1 MAKRKRPTKSA
12 QPTTRK
18 TNWLL
23 IGGVIVAVLLVV
35 GLLAL
40 AFREPDPS
48 DTSLATYC
56 EENPS
61 NCIVKGQDDA
71 PVTVVE
77 VSDYGCGHCR
87 NFNLDTAGLVD
98 DLLIA
103 PGDVR
108 YIIVPYALQSQTAPP
123 AEASLCANDQDRF
136 FDYHIRLFQ
145 LQGTP
150 GLYDSAGLLGVAE
163 ELGLDQDTFESCIS
177 TGKYA
182 GVVQSNIRAASLAG
196 VNSTPT
202 FFFNDEKFAGNRPLT
217 FFQQQVSQL
226 MESSDA
232 N

>member
-1 MAKRKRPTKSA
+1 MAKRKRPTRRA
-12 QPTTRK
+12 QPVQRN

-23 IGGVIVAVLLVV
+23 IGGVIVAVVLVI

-40 AFREPDPS
+40 AFREPGGSSP
-48 DTSLATYC
+48 SLATYC

-77 VSDYGCGHCR
+77 VSDYACGHCR

-108 YIIVPYALQSQTAPP
+108 YIIVPYALQSQTVPP
-123 AEASLCANDQDRF
+123 AEAALCANDQDRF
-136 FDYHIRLFQ
+136 FDYHLRLYQ

-150 GLYDSAGLLGVAE
+150 GLYESAGLLGVAA
-163 ELGLDQDTFESCIS
+163 ELGLDEDTFESCIT
-177 TGKYA
+177 TGKYTSA
-182 GVVQSNIRAASLAG
+182 VQSNIREASSVG

-202 FFFNDEKFAGNRPLT
+202 FFFNDERFAGNRPLT
-217 FFQQQVSQL
+217 FFQEQVSQL
-226 MESSDA
+226 MDSADA

>member
-1 MAKRKRPTKSA
+1 
-12 QPTTRK
+12 
-18 TNWLL
+18 
-23 IGGVIVAVLLVV
+23 
-35 GLLAL
+35 
-40 AFREPDPS
+40 
-48 DTSLATYC
+48 
-56 EENPS
+56 
-61 NCIVKGQDDA
+61 VKGQDDA
-71 PVTVVE
+71 PVTIVE

-123 AEASLCANDQDRF
+123 AEAALCANEQDRF
-136 FDYHIRLFQ
+136 FDYHFRLFQ

-150 GLYDSAGLLGVAE
+150 GLYESAGLLGVAA

-182 GVVQSNIRAASLAG
+182 SVVQSNIRAASQAG

-202 FFFNDEKFAGNRPLT
+202 FFFNDEMFAGNRPLT
-217 FFQQQVSQL
+217 FFQEQVSQL
-226 MESSDA
+226 MDGADA